1 MKQRKRIAAFV
12 LAAAMVFST
21 LPLNVLAVETQ
32 QLPQVC
38 VSITLSTSPTAATP
52 KVQREPPVTMN
63 TTRTA
68 IPL

>member
-21 LPLNVLAVETQ
+21 LPLNVLAVEPQ

-38 VSITLSTSPTAATP
+38 VSITLSTPPTAATP
-52 KVQREPPVTMN
+52 KVQREPLVTMN
-63 TTRTA
+63 TMRTA
-68 IPL
+68 TPL

>member
-1 MKQRKRIAAFV
+1 MKKRKRKDTFV

-21 LPLNVLAVETQ
+21 LPLNVLAVEPQ

-52 KVQREPPVTMN
+52 KVQREPLVTMN
-63 TTRTA
+63 TMRTA
-68 IPL
+68 TPL